1 MNMTA
6 AMEART
12 NKPLTACTDQEIYLA
27 LLDIVREQSAAR
39 VRPVTGRKLYYISA
53 EFLIGKLLSNNLINL
68 GLYNDTRA
76 ALAAAGKNLSD
87 IEEVEPE
94 PSLGNGG
101 LGRLAACFLD
111 SLATLNLPGDGV
123 GLRYHFG
130 LFHQSFK
137 DGVQNELPDPWLT
150 AHSWAE
156 KTDTVY
162 PVELAGKTYNARL
175 YKLAVTGYEGRTN
188 TLNLFDLDTID
199 ESIVHDGITF
209 DKTDIDK
216 NLTLFLYP
224 DDSDEAGRRL
234 RVYQQY
240 LMVSAGAQLILAECA
255 ARGCD
260 YHDLAD
266 YAAIQ
271 INDTHPSMVIPELI
285 RLLGEKGIDFDE
297 AVEIVTKT
305 CAYTNHTILA
315 EALEKWPRAYL
326 DAVVPQLM
334 PIIEKLDTLAR
345 TRTTDESLA
354 IIDGDDRVH
363 MAHMDI
369 HFTHSTN
376 GVAYLH
382 TEILKNS
389 ELHGFYQLYPEKFN
403 NKTNGITFRRWLLE
417 CDPALTAEI
426 DTIDAAALQPG
437 EEKTLQERKN
447 VITHA
452 QSILAGITAA
462 HLALA
467 GDEDG
472 EQAGAADLLGGAV
485 DGLQNSAR
493 LDESLTAMSERL
505 NDLYYSARELATDL
519 ADRLD
524 AYGFDAGELDQI
536 ETRLDAIYRIKQKF
550 GMEVDEL
557 LARREAAAAELETF
571 QSSGQKIAELKA
583 QMQTLYAAAKEAAEK
598 LTQSRLKGFAAMNK
612 EMKAALEFLNMPGIR
627 FALKHTRGPLS
638 SHGQDTVEFLISTNP
653 GEEPKPLAKIA
664 SGGELSRI
672 MLAFKSALA
681 DRDALPTVIY
691 DEIDT
696 GVSGLAAG
704 RIGQLLHQTA
714 RGHQV
719 LCITHTPQVAA
730 FADNQLLIQKNV
742 RKDRTFTEIHT
753 LDMDGRVEVLARMI
767 SGDKVS
773 ELSLASARE
782 LIEKSK

>member
-1 MNMTA
+1 MLANLKIENVAVIEKAEVNFTPGFNVLTGETGAGKSILIDSINAILGNRTSRELVRSGAQKACIWATFERIPDSVKKQLEKCGYEANDDLLLYREINAEGKGSCRVNGMPATA
-6 AMEART
+6 AVVRDISAGLLSIHGQHDSQSLT
-12 NKPLTACTDQEIYLA
+12 NPALHLG
-27 LLDIVREQSAAR
+27 LLDQYAQNRALFAEYYRRYREL
-39 VRPVTGRKLYYISA
+39 VTVKR
-53 EFLIGKLLSNNLINL
+53 
-68 GLYNDTRA
+68 
-76 ALAAAGKNLSD
+76 
-87 IEEVEPE
+87 
-94 PSLGNGG
+94 
-101 LGRLAACFLD
+101 
-111 SLATLNLPGDGV
+111 
-123 GLRYHFG
+123 
-130 LFHQSFK
+130 Q
-137 DGVQNELPDPWLT
+137 
-150 AHSWAE
+150 
-156 KTDTVY
+156 
-162 PVELAGKTYNARL
+162 
-175 YKLAVTGYEGRTN
+175 
-188 TLNLFDLDTID
+188 
-199 ESIVHDGITF
+199 
-209 DKTDIDK
+209 
-216 NLTLFLYP
+216 
-224 DDSDEAGRRL
+224 
-234 RVYQQY
+234 
-240 LMVSAGAQLILAECA
+240 
-255 ARGCD
+255 
-260 YHDLAD
+260 
-266 YAAIQ
+266 
-271 INDTHPSMVIPELI
+271 
-285 RLLGEKGIDFDE
+285 
-297 AVEIVTKT
+297 
-305 CAYTNHTILA
+305 
-315 EALEKWPRAYL
+315 L
-326 DAVVPQLM
+326 DALNASESDKQRR
-334 PIIEKLDTLAR
+334 IE
-345 TRTTDESLA
+345 
-354 IIDGDDRVH
+354 
-363 MAHMDI
+363 
-369 HFTHSTN
+369 
-376 GVAYLH
+376 
-382 TEILKNS
+382 
-389 ELHGFYQLYPEKFN
+389 
-403 NKTNGITFRRWLLE
+403 
-417 CDPALTAEI
+417 ALTAEI
-426 DTIDAAALQPG
+426 DTLDAAALQPG

-452 QSILAGITAA
+452 QSILEGITAA

-472 EQAGAADLLGGAV
+472 EQSGAADLLGGAV

-493 LDESLTAMSERL
+493 LDETLAPMSERL

-524 AYGFDAGELDQI
+524 AYGFDTGELDQI
-536 ETRLDAIYRIKQKF
+536 ESRLDTIYRIKQKF

-583 QMQTLYAAAKEAAEK
+583 QMQTRYAAAKEAAEK

-627 FALKHTRGPLS
+627 FALKHARGPLS

-714 RGHQV
+714 KGHQV

-742 RKDRTFTEIHT
+742 RNDRTFTEIHT

-773 ELSLASARE
+773 DLSLASARE

>member
-1 MNMTA
+1 MLASLKIENVAVIEKAEVNFTPGFNVLTGETGAGKSILIDSINAILGNRTSRELVRSGAQKACIWATFESIPASVKKQLEKCGYEVTDDLLLYREINAEGKGSCRVNGMPATA
-6 AMEART
+6 AVVRDISSGLLSIHGQHDSQSLT
-12 NKPLTACTDQEIYLA
+12 NPALHLG
-27 LLDIVREQSAAR
+27 LLDQYAQNRDLFAEYYRRYREL
-39 VRPVTGRKLYYISA
+39 VTVKR
-53 EFLIGKLLSNNLINL
+53 
-68 GLYNDTRA
+68 
-76 ALAAAGKNLSD
+76 
-87 IEEVEPE
+87 
-94 PSLGNGG
+94 
-101 LGRLAACFLD
+101 
-111 SLATLNLPGDGV
+111 
-123 GLRYHFG
+123 
-130 LFHQSFK
+130 Q
-137 DGVQNELPDPWLT
+137 
-150 AHSWAE
+150 
-156 KTDTVY
+156 
-162 PVELAGKTYNARL
+162 
-175 YKLAVTGYEGRTN
+175 
-188 TLNLFDLDTID
+188 
-199 ESIVHDGITF
+199 
-209 DKTDIDK
+209 
-216 NLTLFLYP
+216 
-224 DDSDEAGRRL
+224 
-234 RVYQQY
+234 
-240 LMVSAGAQLILAECA
+240 
-255 ARGCD
+255 
-260 YHDLAD
+260 
-266 YAAIQ
+266 
-271 INDTHPSMVIPELI
+271 
-285 RLLGEKGIDFDE
+285 
-297 AVEIVTKT
+297 
-305 CAYTNHTILA
+305 
-315 EALEKWPRAYL
+315 L
-326 DAVVPQLM
+326 DALNASESDKQRR
-334 PIIEKLDTLAR
+334 IE
-345 TRTTDESLA
+345 
-354 IIDGDDRVH
+354 
-363 MAHMDI
+363 
-369 HFTHSTN
+369 
-376 GVAYLH
+376 
-382 TEILKNS
+382 
-389 ELHGFYQLYPEKFN
+389 
-403 NKTNGITFRRWLLE
+403 
-417 CDPALTAEI
+417 ALTAEI

-536 ETRLDAIYRIKQKF
+536 ETRLDTIYRIKQKF

-557 LARREAAAAELETF
+557 LARREVAAAELETF

>member
-1 MNMTA
+1 MLASLKIENVAVIEKAEVNFTPGFNVLTGETGAGKSILIDSINAILGNRTSRELVRSGAQKACIWATFESIPTSVKKQLEKCGYEVTDDLLLYREINAEGKGSCRVNGMPATA
-6 AMEART
+6 AVVRDISSGLLSIHGQHDSQSLT
-12 NKPLTACTDQEIYLA
+12 NPALHLG
-27 LLDIVREQSAAR
+27 LLDQYAQNRDLFAEYYRRYREL
-39 VRPVTGRKLYYISA
+39 VTVKR
-53 EFLIGKLLSNNLINL
+53 
-68 GLYNDTRA
+68 
-76 ALAAAGKNLSD
+76 
-87 IEEVEPE
+87 
-94 PSLGNGG
+94 
-101 LGRLAACFLD
+101 
-111 SLATLNLPGDGV
+111 
-123 GLRYHFG
+123 
-130 LFHQSFK
+130 Q
-137 DGVQNELPDPWLT
+137 
-150 AHSWAE
+150 
-156 KTDTVY
+156 
-162 PVELAGKTYNARL
+162 
-175 YKLAVTGYEGRTN
+175 
-188 TLNLFDLDTID
+188 
-199 ESIVHDGITF
+199 
-209 DKTDIDK
+209 
-216 NLTLFLYP
+216 
-224 DDSDEAGRRL
+224 
-234 RVYQQY
+234 
-240 LMVSAGAQLILAECA
+240 
-255 ARGCD
+255 
-260 YHDLAD
+260 
-266 YAAIQ
+266 
-271 INDTHPSMVIPELI
+271 
-285 RLLGEKGIDFDE
+285 
-297 AVEIVTKT
+297 
-305 CAYTNHTILA
+305 
-315 EALEKWPRAYL
+315 L
-326 DAVVPQLM
+326 DALNASESDKQRR
-334 PIIEKLDTLAR
+334 IE
-345 TRTTDESLA
+345 
-354 IIDGDDRVH
+354 
-363 MAHMDI
+363 
-369 HFTHSTN
+369 
-376 GVAYLH
+376 
-382 TEILKNS
+382 
-389 ELHGFYQLYPEKFN
+389 
-403 NKTNGITFRRWLLE
+403 
-417 CDPALTAEI
+417 ALTAEI

-536 ETRLDAIYRIKQKF
+536 ETRLDTIYRIKQKF

-557 LARREAAAAELETF
+557 LARREAATAELETF

>member
-1 MNMTA
+1 MLASLKIENVAVIEKAEVNFTPGFNVLTGETGAGKSILIDSINAILGNRTSRELVRSGAQKACIWATFESIPASVKKQLEKCGYEVTDDLLLYREINAEGKGSCRVNGMPATA
-6 AMEART
+6 AGGRDISSGLLSIHGQHDSQSLT
-12 NKPLTACTDQEIYLA
+12 NPALHLG
-27 LLDIVREQSAAR
+27 LLDQYAQNRDLFAEYYRRYREL
-39 VRPVTGRKLYYISA
+39 VTVKR
-53 EFLIGKLLSNNLINL
+53 
-68 GLYNDTRA
+68 
-76 ALAAAGKNLSD
+76 
-87 IEEVEPE
+87 
-94 PSLGNGG
+94 
-101 LGRLAACFLD
+101 
-111 SLATLNLPGDGV
+111 
-123 GLRYHFG
+123 
-130 LFHQSFK
+130 Q
-137 DGVQNELPDPWLT
+137 
-150 AHSWAE
+150 
-156 KTDTVY
+156 
-162 PVELAGKTYNARL
+162 
-175 YKLAVTGYEGRTN
+175 
-188 TLNLFDLDTID
+188 
-199 ESIVHDGITF
+199 
-209 DKTDIDK
+209 
-216 NLTLFLYP
+216 
-224 DDSDEAGRRL
+224 
-234 RVYQQY
+234 
-240 LMVSAGAQLILAECA
+240 
-255 ARGCD
+255 
-260 YHDLAD
+260 
-266 YAAIQ
+266 
-271 INDTHPSMVIPELI
+271 
-285 RLLGEKGIDFDE
+285 
-297 AVEIVTKT
+297 
-305 CAYTNHTILA
+305 
-315 EALEKWPRAYL
+315 L
-326 DAVVPQLM
+326 DALNASESDKQRR
-334 PIIEKLDTLAR
+334 IE
-345 TRTTDESLA
+345 
-354 IIDGDDRVH
+354 
-363 MAHMDI
+363 
-369 HFTHSTN
+369 
-376 GVAYLH
+376 
-382 TEILKNS
+382 
-389 ELHGFYQLYPEKFN
+389 
-403 NKTNGITFRRWLLE
+403 
-417 CDPALTAEI
+417 ALTAEI

-536 ETRLDAIYRIKQKF
+536 ETRLDTIYRIKQKF

-571 QSSGQKIAELKA
+571 QSAGQKIAELKA

-696 GVSGLAAG
+696 GVSGLDEG

-782 LIEKSK
+782 LIERSK

>member
-1 MNMTA
+1 MLANLKIENVAVIEKAEVNFTPGFNVLTGETGAGKSILIDSINAILGNRTSRELVRSGAQKACIWATFERIPDSVKKQLEKCGYEANDDLLLYREINAEGKGSCRVNGMPATA
-6 AMEART
+6 AVVRDISAGLLSIHGQHDSQSLT
-12 NKPLTACTDQEIYLA
+12 NPALHLG
-27 LLDIVREQSAAR
+27 LLDQYAQNRALFAEYYRRYREL
-39 VRPVTGRKLYYISA
+39 VTVKR
-53 EFLIGKLLSNNLINL
+53 
-68 GLYNDTRA
+68 
-76 ALAAAGKNLSD
+76 
-87 IEEVEPE
+87 
-94 PSLGNGG
+94 
-101 LGRLAACFLD
+101 
-111 SLATLNLPGDGV
+111 
-123 GLRYHFG
+123 
-130 LFHQSFK
+130 Q
-137 DGVQNELPDPWLT
+137 
-150 AHSWAE
+150 
-156 KTDTVY
+156 
-162 PVELAGKTYNARL
+162 
-175 YKLAVTGYEGRTN
+175 
-188 TLNLFDLDTID
+188 
-199 ESIVHDGITF
+199 
-209 DKTDIDK
+209 
-216 NLTLFLYP
+216 
-224 DDSDEAGRRL
+224 
-234 RVYQQY
+234 
-240 LMVSAGAQLILAECA
+240 
-255 ARGCD
+255 
-260 YHDLAD
+260 
-266 YAAIQ
+266 
-271 INDTHPSMVIPELI
+271 
-285 RLLGEKGIDFDE
+285 
-297 AVEIVTKT
+297 
-305 CAYTNHTILA
+305 
-315 EALEKWPRAYL
+315 L
-326 DAVVPQLM
+326 DALNASESDKQRR
-334 PIIEKLDTLAR
+334 IE
-345 TRTTDESLA
+345 
-354 IIDGDDRVH
+354 
-363 MAHMDI
+363 
-369 HFTHSTN
+369 
-376 GVAYLH
+376 
-382 TEILKNS
+382 
-389 ELHGFYQLYPEKFN
+389 
-403 NKTNGITFRRWLLE
+403 
-417 CDPALTAEI
+417 ALTAEI

-452 QSILAGITAA
+452 QSILEGITAA

-472 EQAGAADLLGGAV
+472 EQSGAADLLGGAV

-493 LDESLTAMSERL
+493 LDETLAPMSERL

-524 AYGFDAGELDQI
+524 AYGFDTGELDQI
-536 ETRLDAIYRIKQKF
+536 ESRLDTIYRIKQKF

-571 QSSGQKIAELKA
+571 LSSGQKIAELKA

-627 FALKHTRGPLS
+627 FALKHARGPLS

-714 RGHQV
+714 KGHQV

-742 RKDRTFTEIHT
+742 RNDRTFTEIHT

>member
-1 MNMTA
+1 MNFTPGFNVLTGETGAGKSILIDSINAILGNRTSRELVRSGAQKACIWATFERIPDSVKKQLEKCGYEANDDLLLYREINAEGKGSCRVNGMPATA
-6 AMEART
+6 AVVRDISAGLLSIHGQHDSQSLT
-12 NKPLTACTDQEIYLA
+12 NPALHLG
-27 LLDIVREQSAAR
+27 LLDQYAQNRALFAEYYRRYREL
-39 VRPVTGRKLYYISA
+39 VTVKR
-53 EFLIGKLLSNNLINL
+53 
-68 GLYNDTRA
+68 
-76 ALAAAGKNLSD
+76 
-87 IEEVEPE
+87 
-94 PSLGNGG
+94 
-101 LGRLAACFLD
+101 
-111 SLATLNLPGDGV
+111 
-123 GLRYHFG
+123 
-130 LFHQSFK
+130 Q
-137 DGVQNELPDPWLT
+137 
-150 AHSWAE
+150 
-156 KTDTVY
+156 
-162 PVELAGKTYNARL
+162 
-175 YKLAVTGYEGRTN
+175 
-188 TLNLFDLDTID
+188 
-199 ESIVHDGITF
+199 
-209 DKTDIDK
+209 
-216 NLTLFLYP
+216 
-224 DDSDEAGRRL
+224 
-234 RVYQQY
+234 
-240 LMVSAGAQLILAECA
+240 
-255 ARGCD
+255 
-260 YHDLAD
+260 
-266 YAAIQ
+266 
-271 INDTHPSMVIPELI
+271 
-285 RLLGEKGIDFDE
+285 
-297 AVEIVTKT
+297 
-305 CAYTNHTILA
+305 
-315 EALEKWPRAYL
+315 L
-326 DAVVPQLM
+326 DALNASESDKQRR
-334 PIIEKLDTLAR
+334 IE
-345 TRTTDESLA
+345 
-354 IIDGDDRVH
+354 
-363 MAHMDI
+363 
-369 HFTHSTN
+369 
-376 GVAYLH
+376 
-382 TEILKNS
+382 
-389 ELHGFYQLYPEKFN
+389 
-403 NKTNGITFRRWLLE
+403 
-417 CDPALTAEI
+417 ALTAEI

-452 QSILAGITAA
+452 QSILEGITAA

-472 EQAGAADLLGGAV
+472 EQSGAADLLGGAV

-493 LDESLTAMSERL
+493 LDETLAPMSERL

-524 AYGFDAGELDQI
+524 AYGFDTGELDQI
-536 ETRLDAIYRIKQKF
+536 ESRLDTIYRIKQKF

-571 QSSGQKIAELKA
+571 QSSGQKISELKA

-627 FALKHTRGPLS
+627 FALKHARGPLS

-714 RGHQV
+714 KGHQV

-742 RKDRTFTEIHT
+742 RNDRTFTEIHT

>member
-1 MNMTA
+1 MLANLKIENVAVIEKAEVNFTPGFNVLTGETGAGKSILIDSINAILGNRTSRELVRSGAQKACIWATFERIPDSVKKQLEKCGYEANDDLLLYREINAEGKGSCRVNGMPATA
-6 AMEART
+6 AVVRDISAGLLSIHGQHDSQSLT
-12 NKPLTACTDQEIYLA
+12 NPALHLG
-27 LLDIVREQSAAR
+27 LLDQYAQNRALFAEYYRRYREL
-39 VRPVTGRKLYYISA
+39 VTVKR
-53 EFLIGKLLSNNLINL
+53 
-68 GLYNDTRA
+68 
-76 ALAAAGKNLSD
+76 
-87 IEEVEPE
+87 
-94 PSLGNGG
+94 
-101 LGRLAACFLD
+101 
-111 SLATLNLPGDGV
+111 
-123 GLRYHFG
+123 
-130 LFHQSFK
+130 Q
-137 DGVQNELPDPWLT
+137 
-150 AHSWAE
+150 
-156 KTDTVY
+156 
-162 PVELAGKTYNARL
+162 
-175 YKLAVTGYEGRTN
+175 
-188 TLNLFDLDTID
+188 
-199 ESIVHDGITF
+199 
-209 DKTDIDK
+209 
-216 NLTLFLYP
+216 
-224 DDSDEAGRRL
+224 
-234 RVYQQY
+234 
-240 LMVSAGAQLILAECA
+240 
-255 ARGCD
+255 
-260 YHDLAD
+260 
-266 YAAIQ
+266 
-271 INDTHPSMVIPELI
+271 
-285 RLLGEKGIDFDE
+285 
-297 AVEIVTKT
+297 
-305 CAYTNHTILA
+305 
-315 EALEKWPRAYL
+315 L
-326 DAVVPQLM
+326 DALNASESDKQRR
-334 PIIEKLDTLAR
+334 IE
-345 TRTTDESLA
+345 
-354 IIDGDDRVH
+354 
-363 MAHMDI
+363 
-369 HFTHSTN
+369 
-376 GVAYLH
+376 
-382 TEILKNS
+382 
-389 ELHGFYQLYPEKFN
+389 
-403 NKTNGITFRRWLLE
+403 
-417 CDPALTAEI
+417 ALTAEI

-452 QSILAGITAA
+452 QSILEGITAA

-472 EQAGAADLLGGAV
+472 EQSGAADLLGGAV

-493 LDESLTAMSERL
+493 LDETLASMSERL

-524 AYGFDAGELDQI
+524 AYGFDTGELDQI
-536 ETRLDAIYRIKQKF
+536 ESRLDTIYRIKQQF

-627 FALKHTRGPLS
+627 FALKHARGPLS

-714 RGHQV
+714 KGHQV

-742 RKDRTFTEIHT
+742 RNDRTFTEIHT

>member
-1 MNMTA
+1 MLANLKIENVAVIEKAEVNFTPGFNVLTGETGAGKSILIDSINAILGNRTSRELVRSGAQKACIWATFESIPASVKKQLEKCGYEVTDDLLLYREINAEGKGSCRVNGMPATA
-6 AMEART
+6 AVVRDISSGLLSIHGQHDSQSLT
-12 NKPLTACTDQEIYLA
+12 NPALHLG
-27 LLDIVREQSAAR
+27 LLDQYAQNRDLFAEYYRRYREL
-39 VRPVTGRKLYYISA
+39 VTVKRQL
-53 EFLIGKLLSNNLINL
+53 
-68 GLYNDTRA
+68 D
-76 ALAAAGKNLSD
+76 ALNASESD
-87 IEEVEPE
+87 K
-94 PSLGNGG
+94 
-101 LGRLAACFLD
+101 
-111 SLATLNLPGDGV
+111 
-123 GLRYHFG
+123 
-130 LFHQSFK
+130 Q
-137 DGVQNELPDPWLT
+137 
-150 AHSWAE
+150 
-156 KTDTVY
+156 
-162 PVELAGKTYNARL
+162 
-175 YKLAVTGYEGRTN
+175 
-188 TLNLFDLDTID
+188 
-199 ESIVHDGITF
+199 
-209 DKTDIDK
+209 
-216 NLTLFLYP
+216 
-224 DDSDEAGRRL
+224 RR
-234 RVYQQY
+234 
-240 LMVSAGAQLILAECA
+240 I
-255 ARGCD
+255 
-260 YHDLAD
+260 
-266 YAAIQ
+266 
-271 INDTHPSMVIPELI
+271 
-285 RLLGEKGIDFDE
+285 
-297 AVEIVTKT
+297 
-305 CAYTNHTILA
+305 
-315 EALEKWPRAYL
+315 EAL
-326 DAVVPQLM
+326 
-334 PIIEKLDTLAR
+334 T
-345 TRTTDESLA
+345 
-354 IIDGDDRVH
+354 
-363 MAHMDI
+363 
-369 HFTHSTN
+369 
-376 GVAYLH
+376 
-382 TEILKNS
+382 TEI
-389 ELHGFYQLYPEKFN
+389 
-403 NKTNGITFRRWLLE
+403 
-417 CDPALTAEI
+417 DA
-426 DTIDAAALQPG
+426 IDAAALQPG

-536 ETRLDAIYRIKQKF
+536 ETRLDTIYRIKQKF

-627 FALKHTRGPLS
+627 FALRHARGPLS

-714 RGHQV
+714 KGHQV

-730 FADNQLLIQKNV
+730 FADNQLLIQKNI

>member
-1 MNMTA
+1 MLASLKIENVAVIEKAEVNFTPGFNVLTGETGAGKSILIDSINAILGNRTSRELVRSGAQKACIWATFESIPTSVKKQLEKCGYEVTDDLLLYREINAEGKGSCRVNGMPATA
-6 AMEART
+6 AVVRDISSGLLSIHGQHDSQSLT
-12 NKPLTACTDQEIYLA
+12 NPALHLG
-27 LLDIVREQSAAR
+27 LLDQYAQNRDLFAEYYRRYREL
-39 VRPVTGRKLYYISA
+39 VTVKR
-53 EFLIGKLLSNNLINL
+53 
-68 GLYNDTRA
+68 
-76 ALAAAGKNLSD
+76 
-87 IEEVEPE
+87 
-94 PSLGNGG
+94 
-101 LGRLAACFLD
+101 
-111 SLATLNLPGDGV
+111 
-123 GLRYHFG
+123 
-130 LFHQSFK
+130 Q
-137 DGVQNELPDPWLT
+137 
-150 AHSWAE
+150 
-156 KTDTVY
+156 
-162 PVELAGKTYNARL
+162 
-175 YKLAVTGYEGRTN
+175 
-188 TLNLFDLDTID
+188 
-199 ESIVHDGITF
+199 
-209 DKTDIDK
+209 
-216 NLTLFLYP
+216 
-224 DDSDEAGRRL
+224 
-234 RVYQQY
+234 
-240 LMVSAGAQLILAECA
+240 
-255 ARGCD
+255 
-260 YHDLAD
+260 
-266 YAAIQ
+266 
-271 INDTHPSMVIPELI
+271 
-285 RLLGEKGIDFDE
+285 
-297 AVEIVTKT
+297 
-305 CAYTNHTILA
+305 
-315 EALEKWPRAYL
+315 L
-326 DAVVPQLM
+326 DALNASESDKQRR
-334 PIIEKLDTLAR
+334 IE
-345 TRTTDESLA
+345 
-354 IIDGDDRVH
+354 
-363 MAHMDI
+363 
-369 HFTHSTN
+369 
-376 GVAYLH
+376 
-382 TEILKNS
+382 
-389 ELHGFYQLYPEKFN
+389 
-403 NKTNGITFRRWLLE
+403 
-417 CDPALTAEI
+417 ALTAEI
-426 DTIDAAALQPG
+426 NTIDAAALQPG

-536 ETRLDAIYRIKQKF
+536 ETRLDTIYRIKQKF

>member
-1 MNMTA
+1 MLANLKIENVAVIEKAEVNFTPGFNVLTGETGAGKSILIDSINAILGNRTSRELVRSGAQKACIWATFERIPDSVKKQLEKCGYEANDDLLLYREINAEGKGSCRVNGMPATA
-6 AMEART
+6 AVVRDISAGLLSIHGQHDSQSLT
-12 NKPLTACTDQEIYLA
+12 NPALHLG
-27 LLDIVREQSAAR
+27 LLDQYAQNRALFAEYYRRYREL
-39 VRPVTGRKLYYISA
+39 VTVKR
-53 EFLIGKLLSNNLINL
+53 
-68 GLYNDTRA
+68 
-76 ALAAAGKNLSD
+76 
-87 IEEVEPE
+87 
-94 PSLGNGG
+94 
-101 LGRLAACFLD
+101 
-111 SLATLNLPGDGV
+111 
-123 GLRYHFG
+123 
-130 LFHQSFK
+130 Q
-137 DGVQNELPDPWLT
+137 
-150 AHSWAE
+150 
-156 KTDTVY
+156 
-162 PVELAGKTYNARL
+162 
-175 YKLAVTGYEGRTN
+175 
-188 TLNLFDLDTID
+188 
-199 ESIVHDGITF
+199 
-209 DKTDIDK
+209 
-216 NLTLFLYP
+216 
-224 DDSDEAGRRL
+224 
-234 RVYQQY
+234 
-240 LMVSAGAQLILAECA
+240 
-255 ARGCD
+255 
-260 YHDLAD
+260 
-266 YAAIQ
+266 
-271 INDTHPSMVIPELI
+271 
-285 RLLGEKGIDFDE
+285 
-297 AVEIVTKT
+297 
-305 CAYTNHTILA
+305 
-315 EALEKWPRAYL
+315 L
-326 DAVVPQLM
+326 DALNASESDKQRR
-334 PIIEKLDTLAR
+334 IE
-345 TRTTDESLA
+345 
-354 IIDGDDRVH
+354 
-363 MAHMDI
+363 
-369 HFTHSTN
+369 
-376 GVAYLH
+376 
-382 TEILKNS
+382 
-389 ELHGFYQLYPEKFN
+389 
-403 NKTNGITFRRWLLE
+403 
-417 CDPALTAEI
+417 ALTAEI

-452 QSILAGITAA
+452 QSILEGITAA

-472 EQAGAADLLGGAV
+472 EQSGAADLLGGAV

-493 LDESLTAMSERL
+493 LDETLAPMSERL

-524 AYGFDAGELDQI
+524 TYGFDTGELDQI
-536 ETRLDAIYRIKQKF
+536 ESRLDTIYRIKQQF

-627 FALKHTRGPLS
+627 FALKHARGPLS

-714 RGHQV
+714 KGHQV

-742 RKDRTFTEIHT
+742 RNDRTFTEIHT

>member
-1 MNMTA
+1 MLANLKIENVAVIEKAEVNFTPGFNVLTGETGAGKSILIDSINAILGNRTSRELVRSGAQKACIWATFERIPDSVKKQLEKCGYEANDDLLLYREINAEGKGSCRVNGMPATA
-6 AMEART
+6 AVVRDISAGLLSIHGQHDSQSLT
-12 NKPLTACTDQEIYLA
+12 NPALHLG
-27 LLDIVREQSAAR
+27 LLDQYAQNRALFAEYYRRYREL
-39 VRPVTGRKLYYISA
+39 VTVKR
-53 EFLIGKLLSNNLINL
+53 
-68 GLYNDTRA
+68 
-76 ALAAAGKNLSD
+76 
-87 IEEVEPE
+87 
-94 PSLGNGG
+94 
-101 LGRLAACFLD
+101 
-111 SLATLNLPGDGV
+111 
-123 GLRYHFG
+123 
-130 LFHQSFK
+130 Q
-137 DGVQNELPDPWLT
+137 
-150 AHSWAE
+150 
-156 KTDTVY
+156 
-162 PVELAGKTYNARL
+162 
-175 YKLAVTGYEGRTN
+175 
-188 TLNLFDLDTID
+188 
-199 ESIVHDGITF
+199 
-209 DKTDIDK
+209 
-216 NLTLFLYP
+216 
-224 DDSDEAGRRL
+224 
-234 RVYQQY
+234 
-240 LMVSAGAQLILAECA
+240 
-255 ARGCD
+255 
-260 YHDLAD
+260 
-266 YAAIQ
+266 
-271 INDTHPSMVIPELI
+271 
-285 RLLGEKGIDFDE
+285 
-297 AVEIVTKT
+297 
-305 CAYTNHTILA
+305 
-315 EALEKWPRAYL
+315 L
-326 DAVVPQLM
+326 DALNASESDKQRR
-334 PIIEKLDTLAR
+334 IE
-345 TRTTDESLA
+345 
-354 IIDGDDRVH
+354 
-363 MAHMDI
+363 
-369 HFTHSTN
+369 
-376 GVAYLH
+376 
-382 TEILKNS
+382 
-389 ELHGFYQLYPEKFN
+389 
-403 NKTNGITFRRWLLE
+403 
-417 CDPALTAEI
+417 ALTAEI

-452 QSILAGITAA
+452 QSILEGITAA

-472 EQAGAADLLGGAV
+472 EQSGAADLLGGAV

-493 LDESLTAMSERL
+493 LDETLAPMSERL
-505 NDLYYSARELATDL
+505 SDLYYSARELATDL

-524 AYGFDAGELDQI
+524 AYGFDTGELDQI
-536 ETRLDAIYRIKQKF
+536 ESRLDTIYRIKQKF

-627 FALKHTRGPLS
+627 FALKHARGPLS

-714 RGHQV
+714 KGHQV

-742 RKDRTFTEIHT
+742 RNDRTFTEIHT